1 MQKITMYLKI
11 PEWSIFQSVFLK
23 TVGCDQLEAW
33 ENNVGDLTSIIIFF
47 FLKKTG
53 TFLVD
58 QQLRLLTFTAGG
70 MGLIPGQGTKV
81 PPAGGDRETE

>member
-33 ENNVGDLTSIIIFF
+33 ENNVGDLTSIIIIF
-47 FLKKTG
+47 FLKENG
-53 TFLVD
+53 DFP
-58 QQLRLLTFTAGG
+58 GG
-70 MGLIPGQGTKV
+70 
-81 PPAGGDRETE
+81 PATRTPHFHCRGHGFDPWSGN